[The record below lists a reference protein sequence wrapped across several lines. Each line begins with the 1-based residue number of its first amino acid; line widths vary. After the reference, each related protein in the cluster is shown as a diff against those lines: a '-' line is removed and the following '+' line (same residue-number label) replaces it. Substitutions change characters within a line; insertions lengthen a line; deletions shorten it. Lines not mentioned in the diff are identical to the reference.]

1 MLNEAGVVVVQMENP
16 SEFRL
21 IRARVEPEF
30 EAGELLKAAIV
41 ALSPASDATY
51 GNADRNRA
59 EFFKALVKSI
69 GEGK

>member
-1 MLNEAGVVVVQMENP
+1 MKREYEARELAQILGSM
-16 SEFRL
+16 
-21 IRARVEPEF
+21 VEGPAGDPER
-30 EAGELLKAAIV
+30 AAIV